1 MSALD
6 RLEAWDHLC
15 AWTASESLRR
25 HALAVEAVMRDFAQR
40 HGEDP
45 ERFGLAGL
53 LHDADY
59 ETWPETHP
67 ARIVAWLEARGEQD
81 LAEAIAAHYTRW
93 GHPAESLMARALLA
107 SDEISGLVMA
117 CARVNP
123 QGLAGLTVASVQ
135 KKLRTPSFAA
145 GVDRHEV
152 AEGFRHLM
160 ERVGGTVEGHLQ
172 RILSALTA
180 QATALEAPRKAA
192 DCS

>member
-6 RLEAWDHLC
+6 RTEAWDLLC
-15 AWTASESLRR
+15 AWTPGERLRC
-25 HALAVEAVMRDFAQR
+25 HARAVEAVMRDFALR

-59 ETWPETHP
+59 EQWPGEHP
-67 ARIVAWLEARGEQD
+67 DRIVAWLRARGDHD
-81 LAEAIAAHYTRW
+81 LADAVAAHAPRW

-107 SDEISGLVMA
+107 SDEISGLIMA

-123 QGLAGLTVASVQ
+123 RGLAGLTVASVQ
-135 KKLRTPSFAA
+135 KKLRTPAFAA

-152 AEGFRHLM
+152 AEGFRLLM
-160 ERVGGTVEGHLQ
+160 ERVGGTVETHLQ
-172 RILSALTA
+172 RVLSALAA
-180 QATALEAPRKAA
+180 QAHDLEAP
-192 DCS
+192 

>member
-1 MSALD
+1 MLT
-6 RLEAWDHLC
+6 RNQAWTHLC
-15 AWTASESLRR
+15 AWTSSERLRR
-25 HALAVEAVMRDFAQR
+25 HALSVEAVMRDFALR

-45 ERFGLAGL
+45 ERFGIAGL

-59 ETWPETHP
+59 DQWPEEHP
-67 ARIVAWLEARGEQD
+67 RRIVAWLEAQGERD

-93 GHPAESLMARALLA
+93 GRPAESLMARALLA

-135 KKLRTPSFAA
+135 KKLRSPAFAA

-152 AEGFRHLM
+152 AEGFRLLADQ
-160 ERVGGTVEGHLQ
+160 VGGTAEEHIQ
-172 RILSALTA
+172 RVLSALA
-180 QATALEAPRKAA
+180 NQPSLLEGPGF
-192 DCS
+192 

>member
-1 MSALD
+1 MSM
-6 RLEAWDHLC
+6 LERAQAWDLLC
-15 AWTASESLRR
+15 AWTPGERLRR
-25 HALAVEAVMRDFAQR
+25 HALAVEAVMRDLALR

-59 ETWPETHP
+59 EQWPGEHP
-67 ARIVAWLEARGEQD
+67 ARIVAWLAERGDHD
-81 LAEAIAAHYTRW
+81 LADAIAAHYTRW

-123 QGLAGLTVASVQ
+123 AGLVGLTVASVQ
-135 KKLRTPSFAA
+135 KKLRTPAFAA

-152 AEGFRHLM
+152 QEGFRLLT
-160 ERVGGTVEGHLQ
+160 ERVGGTVEEHLQ
-172 RILSALTA
+172 RILAALAA
-180 QATALEAPRKAA
+180 QRQTLEDPAVGPGF
-192 DCS
+192 

>member
-1 MSALD
+1 MLD
-6 RLEAWDHLC
+6 RTEAWELLC
-15 AWTASESLRR
+15 AWTPGERLRR

-59 ETWPETHP
+59 EQWPGEHP
-67 ARIVAWLEARGEQD
+67 DRIVAWLRGRSEQD
-81 LAEAIAAHYTRW
+81 LADAIAAHYTRW
-93 GHPAESLMARALLA
+93 GRPAESLMARALLA

-123 QGLAGLTVASVQ
+123 AGLAGLSVASVQ
-135 KKLRTPSFAA
+135 KKLRTPAFAA

-152 AEGFRHLM
+152 AEGFRLLS
-160 ERVGGTVEGHLQ
+160 ERVGGGVEDHLQ
-172 RILSALTA
+172 RILAALKG
-180 QATALEAPRKAA
+180 QAPALEGPGL
-192 DCS
+192 